1 MRERH
6 KTGGRASE
14 MEQISRISFPGL
26 GIGEFSLDNVAFTVF
41 GRPVMWYGV
50 IICIGIILS
59 FSYFAYRA
67 GKAGIKFDDV
77 IDTTLF
83 AVPAGI
89 VGARLYYVI
98 FYGNVHS
105 FYDVIAIWNGGLAI
119 YGGIIGGAIAVI
131 LVSLY
136 KKIDFFKYADMIIP
150 GVMIGQLLGRWGNFF
165 NGEAY
170 GGLVTESHPLYFL
183 RMGLQNGNTFRDF
196 ATTDM
201 VFVHPTF
208 LYESVW
214 NLIGFILINIFY
226 KKKKF
231 GGEVLLWYLGW
242 YGFGRFFIE
251 QLRTDSLY
259 IGNTGI
265 RVSALLG
272 MVLFVISLP
281 LTVVFHVLAV
291 KKEKA
296 GKIKHSYDVSI
307 PYFFGIEK
315 SKYEALETD
324 SSVDFDT
331 AEFEK
336 NEAESDK
343 ALRRASSKKDLFK
356 ADESKDEET
365 PPLKVVFK
373 KQEKDVTEKSDGENA
388 DGKDN

>member
-1 MRERH
+1 
-6 KTGGRASE
+6 
-14 MEQISRISFPGL
+14 MEHTSNISFPGL
-26 GIGEFSLDNVAFTVF
+26 GIGEFRLNNVAFTIF

-50 IICIGIILS
+50 IICIGIILA
-59 FSYFAYRA
+59 FIYFAYRA
-67 GKAGIKFDDV
+67 GKAKIKLDDV
-77 IDTTLF
+77 IDTTLI
-83 AVPAGI
+83 AVPSAI

-119 YGGIIGGAIAVI
+119 YGGIIGGMIAVI
-131 LVSLY
+131 LVAKH

-150 GVMIGQLLGRWGNFF
+150 AVMIGQILGRWGNFF

-170 GGLVTESHPLYFL
+170 GGLVSPSHPLYFL
-183 RMGLQNGNTFRDF
+183 RMGLQNGNTMHDF
-196 ATTDM
+196 GTTGM

-214 NLIGFILINIFY
+214 NLIGFILINVFY

-231 GGEVLLWYLGW
+231 GGEVFLWYLGW

-281 LTVVFHVLAV
+281 LTIACHIIAV
-291 KKEKA
+291 RDEKSGRIRA
-296 GKIKHSYDVSI
+296 GCEVSL
-307 PYFFGIEK
+307 PYFFGIGK
-315 SKYEALETD
+315 NKYSREETGAT
-324 SSVDFDT
+324 VDFNTD
-331 AEFEK
+331 EFEK
-336 NEAESDK
+336 AEEVNDEKLARESRKKNLFEKERPSTEEEKPIKISFTKHEKYDDGRSDGTSEASSDK
-343 ALRRASSKKDLFK
+343 GG
-356 ADESKDEET
+356 EN
-365 PPLKVVFK
+365 
-373 KQEKDVTEKSDGENA
+373 SDGKN
-388 DGKDN
+388 N

>member
-183 RMGLQNGNTFRDF
+183 RRILQ
-196 ATTDM
+196 
-201 VFVHPTF
+201 V
-208 LYESVW
+208 
-214 NLIGFILINIFY
+214 IF
-226 KKKKF
+226 
-231 GGEVLLWYLGW
+231 
-242 YGFGRFFIE
+242 
-251 QLRTDSLY
+251 
-259 IGNTGI
+259 
-265 RVSALLG
+265 SA
-272 MVLFVISLP
+272 
-281 LTVVFHVLAV
+281 
-291 KKEKA
+291 
-296 GKIKHSYDVSI
+296 
-307 PYFFGIEK
+307 
-315 SKYEALETD
+315 
-324 SSVDFDT
+324 
-331 AEFEK
+331 
-336 NEAESDK
+336 N
-343 ALRRASSKKDLFK
+343 
-356 ADESKDEET
+356 
-365 PPLKVVFK
+365 
-373 KQEKDVTEKSDGENA
+373 
-388 DGKDN
+388 